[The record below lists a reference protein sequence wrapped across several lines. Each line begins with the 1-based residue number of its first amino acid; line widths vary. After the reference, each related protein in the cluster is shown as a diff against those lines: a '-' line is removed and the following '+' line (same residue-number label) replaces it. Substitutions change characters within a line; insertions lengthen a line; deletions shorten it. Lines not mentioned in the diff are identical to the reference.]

1 MRYPIDPLYY
11 AAIHRFGSSLI
22 THVHFRACVVDG
34 VFKTVAGEANATRQ
48 HHRVASFTRS
58 MVHDFRYAGIG
69 FTRQLS
75 ATVKI
80 KRRLTALIRRNWAA
94 DDSALLTKLV

>member
-1 MRYPIDPLYY
+1 MR
-11 AAIHRFGSSLI
+11 
-22 THVHFRACVVDG
+22 
-34 VFKTVAGEANATRQ
+34 
-48 HHRVASFTRS
+48 
-58 MVHDFRYAGIG
+58 VHDFPYAGIG

-75 ATVKI
+75 AAVKV